1 MEREEARF
9 TVEEYY
15 AGGTPEPHFFW
26 TPNIRPCRIKFC
38 KVNKVGEQ

>member
-15 AGGTPEPHFFW
+15 AGGTPEPHFFLDPEH
-26 TPNIRPCRIKFC
+26 TPMQNQILQGK
-38 KVNKVGEQ
+38 